1 MIKQSI
7 LLVDDHRENLIAL
20 EAVLEAPGRR
30 LVMATSGEEALG
42 LALKQDFALILLDVQ
57 MPDMDGFEVAEL
69 LRKTRRTSQIPI
81 IFVTAISKEQKYIF
95 RGYECGAVDYIF
107 KPVDSRILDAKV
119 KVFLELDL
127 QRKKLQQAVVQMKR
141 RKDEN
146 DRLLQA
152 LGAGVV
158 GTDKDGRITFCN
170 DAACALLN
178 LEKTQLVGSDVDGLL
193 LLDQEGRPRW
203 SWSDSP
209 VRADCA
215 KGQTWMNQQLLYAR
229 SGEGCLAIELTAN
242 PINRQEDAFSG
253 TVMLFRDVG
262 SHDLL
267 SAEVVAREH
276 RQFRRKKVYREM
288 VLFDRKTGA
297 NVGRMLNLSTDGFK
311 LLIRQ
316 NVELGK
322 SYAFSMVLPE
332 QIKGVNTMSF
342 DARAVWMQPGDT
354 PGETHAGF
362 QFLDLTESAGEIL
375 EVLLEKC

>member
-1 MIKQSI
+1 MIKQNI

-30 LVMATSGEEALG
+30 LVMATSGEEALAI
-42 LALKQDFALILLDVQ
+42 ALKQDFALILLDVQ

-95 RGYECGAVDYIF
+95 RGYECGAVDYVF

-127 QRKKLQQAVVQMKR
+127 QRKKLQQAIVQMKR
-141 RKDEN
+141 LKDEN

-158 GTDKDGRITFCN
+158 GTDKEGRVTFCN
-170 DAACALLN
+170 DAACTLLK
-178 LEKTQLVGSDVDGLL
+178 LQKADLVGSCVDELL
-193 LLDQEGRPRW
+193 LLDKEGEKRW
-203 SWSDSP
+203 SWDGSP
-209 VRADCA
+209 VRSDCA
-215 KGQTWMNQQLLYAR
+215 EGRTWMNQQLLYAR

-267 SAEVVAREH
+267 TAEVVAREH
-276 RQFRRKKVYREM
+276 RQFKRKKVYREM
-288 VLFDRKTGA
+288 VLFDRTTGA

-311 LLIRQ
+311 LLIKQ
-316 NVELGK
+316 DVKPGK
-322 SYAFSMVLPE
+322 SYALSMVLPE
-332 QIKGVNTMSF
+332 QINGVNTMSF
-342 DARAVWMQPGDT
+342 DARAIWMQPGDAS
-354 PGETHAGF
+354 GETHAGF
-362 QFLDLTESAGEIL
+362 QFLDLTESARDIL